1 MKLQKIITYLVLLIG
16 AVGIVLWFVMNNSIG
31 GLMKEYDIS
40 ESSDLAKSPELF
52 ELAEPMVTPI
62 YSLLL
67 VVFAIVLVVTLISII
82 NSLTSKPGAF
92 KKVIIPALIFVGI
105 MVVSYLFASE
115 EPKSF
120 IQPFLDK
127 GQDVTV
133 ATTKRVGAGLI
144 AFYILVILAIGS
156 MVWSGIKKVFS

>member
-16 AVGIVLWFVMNNSIG
+16 ALGIILWFVMNNSIG

-40 ESSDLAKSPELF
+40 ESSDLAKNPELF
-52 ELAEPMVTPI
+52 KLAEPMVTPI
-62 YSLLL
+62 YSLLI

-92 KKVIIPALIFVGI
+92 KKVIIPAIIFVAI
-105 MVVSYLFASE
+105 LVVGYVFATGDNVNLK
-115 EPKSF
+115 PF
-120 IQPFLDK
+120 IEK
-127 GQDVTV
+127 GQNITE
-133 ATTKRVGAGLI
+133 ATSKKVGAGLI
-144 AFYILVILAIGS
+144 SFYILVILAIGS